1 MNIEVLEKR
10 AEVLAKVVACIA
22 DLYHDGNLDEGQK
35 GLLETLLGAGIWYL
49 PSGKE
54 LFSGKIS
61 KAALEQIATN
71 SNIKL
76 VEEHGF
82 PRKVAGKSLF
92 YEHLEDLKSD
102 HTKLYNLYLDK
113 MGRYNL
119 VLKEE
124 NNKLKKFQKTHMF
137 ISEEEAYL
145 SAGIELIS
153 IDEGHYTLPQLKRY
167 NPNTPVKLPKVKK
180 EKKVTVR
187 KTISESTSK
196 KEKKVTPRIT
206 SSKSTPKKE
215 KTIVDENSIITH
227 SQNIQLKKGKN
238 DSKTYEAFINYV
250 IDNYSNQILNLDIL
264 SKFIKANPIDESF
277 GRDVYYKRIV
287 GHNNWYYSTKFDT
300 ATKYSRMFK
309 IADALKFRL
318 ELVE

>member
-71 SNIKL
+71 PNLKL

-137 ISEEEAYL
+137 ISEEEAYQ
-145 SAGIELIS
+145 SAEIELIS
-153 IDEGHYTLPQLKRY
+153 IDEDHYTLPQLKRY

-180 EKKVTVR
+180 EKKVTPII
-187 KTISESTSK
+187 TI
-196 KEKKVTPRIT
+196 
-206 SSKSTPKKE
+206 SKSTPKKE
-215 KTIVDENSIITH
+215 KTIVDESSIITY
-227 SQNIQLKKGKN
+227 SQNIKFKKGKN
-238 DSKTYEAFINYV
+238 DSQTYEAFMNYV
-250 IDNYSNQILNLDIL
+250 IDNFENKITNLEPLSSYFKSN
-264 SKFIKANPIDESF
+264 PVDESF
-277 GRDVYYKRIV
+277 KMAVFYKRIV
-287 GHNNWYYSTKFDT
+287 SHNNWYYSTKFDT
-300 ATKYSRMFK
+300 ATKYSRMNK
-309 IADALKFRL
+309 IADALKFKF
-318 ELVE
+318 ELVD

>member
-22 DLYHDGNLDEGQK
+22 ELYHDGNLDEGQK

-92 YEHLEDLKSD
+92 YEHLEDLIMD
-102 HTKLYNLYLDK
+102 HTKLYDLYLEK

-137 ISEEEAYL
+137 ISEEEAYQ
-145 SAGIELIS
+145 SAYIELVS
-153 IDEGHYTLPQLKRY
+153 ITESHYVLPQLKKY
-167 NPNTPVKLPKVKK
+167 NPNPPAKLTEV
-180 EKKVTVR
+180 
-187 KTISESTSK
+187 K

-206 SSKSTPKKE
+206 SSKSTSKKK
-215 KTIVDENSIITH
+215 KTIVDESSIITH

-238 DSKTYEAFINYV
+238 DSQTYIAFMHYV
-250 IDNYSNQILNLDIL
+250 IDNYSNQIPNYNIL
-264 SKFIKANPIDESF
+264 SKFFKDNPVDESF
-277 GRDVYYKRIV
+277 GRDVYHKRIV
-287 GHNNWYYSTKFDT
+287 GYNNWYFSTHFGT
-300 ATKYSRMFK
+300 SAKYANIK
-309 IADALKFRL
+309 IIAETLKFNL
-318 ELVE
+318 ELVK

>member
-61 KAALEQIATN
+61 KAALEQIAIN
-71 SNIKL
+71 PNIKL

-124 NNKLKKFQKTHMF
+124 NNKLKKFQKTHLF
-137 ISEEEAYL
+137 ISEEEAYQ

-153 IDEGHYTLPQLKRY
+153 IDETHYALPQLKKY
-167 NPNTPVKLPKVKK
+167 NPNPPAKLPKVKK
-180 EKKVTVR
+180 EKKVPS
-187 KTISESTSK
+187 KKSINKSTSSE
-196 KEKKVTPRIT
+196 EKKVTSKIT
-206 SSKSTPKKE
+206 SSISTPKKE
-215 KTIVDENSIITH
+215 KTIVDESRFITYT
-227 SQNIQLKKGKN
+227 QNIQLKKGKN
-238 DSKTYEAFINYV
+238 DSQTYIAFMHYV
-250 IDNYSNQILNLDIL
+250 IDNYSNQISSLHIL
-264 SKFIKANPIDESF
+264 SKFFKNNPVDESF

-287 GHNNWYYSTKFDT
+287 GYNNWYFSTHFGTLAKL
-300 ATKYSRMFK
+300 ANIKK
-309 IADALKFRL
+309 IADELKFNI
-318 ELVE
+318 ELVD

>member
-10 AEVLAKVVACIA
+10 VEVLAKVVACIA
-22 DLYHDGNLDEGQK
+22 ELYHDGNLDEGQK

-61 KAALEQIATN
+61 KAALEQIAIN

-92 YEHLEDLKSD
+92 YEHLEDLKMD
-102 HTKLYNLYLDK
+102 HTKLYDLYLEK

-137 ISEEEAYL
+137 ISEEEAYQ
-145 SAGIELIS
+145 SANIELVS
-153 IDEGHYTLPQLKRY
+153 ITESHYVLPQLKKY
-167 NPNTPVKLPKVKK
+167 NPNPPAKLPKVKK
-180 EKKVTVR
+180 EKKVTF
-187 KTISESTSK
+187 KKSISKSTP
-196 KEKKVTPRIT
+196 KEENKVTPRIT
-206 SSKSTPKKE
+206 SSKSTSKKE
-215 KTIVDENSIITH
+215 KTIVDESSIITH
-227 SQNIQLKKGKN
+227 SQNIQLKKGIN
-238 DSKTYEAFINYV
+238 DSQTYIAFMHYV
-250 IDNYSNQILNLDIL
+250 IDNYSNQIPNYNIL
-264 SKFIKANPIDESF
+264 SKFFKDNPVDESF

-287 GHNNWYYSTKFDT
+287 GYNNWYFSTHFGT
-300 ATKYSRMFK
+300 SAKYANIKK
-309 IADALKFRL
+309 IAETLKFNL

>member
-10 AEVLAKVVACIA
+10 AEVLAKAVACIA

-71 SNIKL
+71 PNIKL

-92 YEHLEDLKSD
+92 YEHLEDLKMD
-102 HTKLYNLYLDK
+102 HTKLYDLYLEK

-137 ISEEEAYL
+137 ISEEEAYQ
-145 SAGIELIS
+145 SANIELVS
-153 IDEGHYTLPQLKRY
+153 ITESHYVLPQLKKY
-167 NPNTPVKLPKVKK
+167 NPNPPAKLTKVKK
-180 EKKVTVR
+180 EKKVTSR
-187 KTISESTSK
+187 T
-196 KEKKVTPRIT
+196 T
-206 SSKSTPKKE
+206 SSEPTPKKV
-215 KTIVDENSIITH
+215 KTIVDGSRLVNYSH
-227 SQNIQLKKGKN
+227 NIKFKKGKN
-238 DSKTYEAFINYV
+238 DSQTYIAFMHYV
-250 IDNYSNQILNLDIL
+250 IDNYSDQIPNYNIL
-264 SKFIKANPIDESF
+264 SKFFKDNPVDKSF

-287 GHNNWYYSTKFDT
+287 GYNNWYFSTHFGTLAKH
-300 ATKYSRMFK
+300 ANIK
-309 IADALKFRL
+309 IIAETLKFNL